1 MMKERKQYT
10 KEFKEGAARLVTEQ
24 GRTIADA
31 AQSLGVSPWTL
42 SRWVRAA
49 RRGEGEQAFRGQG
62 QRTPQE
68 QEIYE
73 LRQQV
78 KGLEEERAI
87 LKKAAA
93 YFAKSVV

>member
-1 MMKERKQYT
+1 MKDRKQYT
-10 KEFKEGAARLVTEQ
+10 QEFKEGAARLVTEQ
-24 GRTIADA
+24 RRTIADA
-31 AQSLGVSPWTL
+31 AKSLGVSPWTL

-49 RRGEGEQAFRGQG
+49 RGEGENAFRGHG

-78 KGLEEERAI
+78 KQLEEERAI

>member
-1 MMKERKQYT
+1 MKERKQYT

-24 GRTIADA
+24 GRTVADVA
-31 AQSLGVSPWTL
+31 KSLGVSPWTM

-49 RRGEGEQAFRGQG
+49 KTEGCDAFRGHG
-62 QRTPQE
+62 QRTPLE
-68 QEIYE
+68 QENFE

-78 KGLEEERAI
+78 KQLEEERAI